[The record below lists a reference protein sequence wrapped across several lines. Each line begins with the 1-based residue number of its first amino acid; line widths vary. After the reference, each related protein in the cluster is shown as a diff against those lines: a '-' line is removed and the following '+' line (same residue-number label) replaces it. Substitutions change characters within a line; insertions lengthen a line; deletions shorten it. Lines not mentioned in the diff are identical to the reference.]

1 MTSQKAT
8 QRTGFE
14 PGYRRLLASGELQ
27 RRIARLEAML
37 ECCELCPR
45 RCQVDRR
52 RELGRCF
59 TGVEPIVASWGPH
72 MGEEPP
78 LSGSRGSGTLFLANC
93 NLRCAFCQ
101 NADISQRPSDHI
113 GRTSGVAELAA
124 AMLQLQA
131 DGCHNINWVSP
142 THQVPALV
150 RALALAAENDLSL
163 PIVYNS
169 NGYDAIA
176 VLELLDGVV
185 DIYMPDLKYSD
196 AVTAQELSG
205 IADYPSAARSA
216 VAEMFRQVGDSWD
229 IGPGGTLHRGLLV
242 RVLVLPGDLA
252 GVAET
257 LRWLSE
263 ALSPLVAV
271 SLMSQYR
278 PCHRAGRVAAHP
290 ELRRTV
296 NREEHLAA
304 LAALKR
310 FNQSPHTLVQG
321 FVGLQGEGRAR
332 P

>member
-1 MTSQKAT
+1 MSPKAT
-8 QRTGFE
+8 HQAGFE
-14 PGYRRLLASGELQ
+14 PGYRRLLARGELQ
-27 RRIARLEAML
+27 RRAASIEAML

-78 LSGSRGSGTLFLANC
+78 LSGSQGSGTVFLANC
-93 NLRCAFCQ
+93 NLRCVFCQ

-113 GRTSGVAELAA
+113 GRTSGAAELAG
-124 AMLQLQA
+124 AMLQLEA

-142 THQVPALV
+142 THQVAALV
-150 RALALAAENDLSL
+150 RALALAAANGLSV

-169 NGYDAIA
+169 NGYDSVA

-185 DIYMPDLKYSD
+185 DIYMPDLKY
-196 AVTAQELSG
+196 ANELTAQELSG

-216 VAEMFRQVGDSWD
+216 IAEMFRQVGDSWD
-229 IGPGGTLHRGLLV
+229 VAPDGTLRRGLLV
-242 RVLVLPGDLA
+242 RVLILPGDLA

-263 ALSPLVAV
+263 ALSPLVTV

-290 ELRRTV
+290 ELCRTIT
-296 NREEHLAA
+296 RDEHLGA
-304 LAALKR
+304 LLALER
-310 FNQSPHTLVQG
+310 FNKSPHTRVQG
-321 FVGLQGEGRAR
+321 FVGLQA
-332 P
+332 

>member
-1 MTSQKAT
+1 MKSPNAT
-8 QRTGFE
+8 HRTGFA
-14 PGYRRLLASGELQ
+14 PGYRRLLASGEL
-27 RRIARLEAML
+27 RRRAGRLEAML

-45 RCQVDRR
+45 GCRVDRR

-78 LSGSRGSGTLFLANC
+78 ISGRRGSGTVFLANC

-113 GRTSGVAELAA
+113 GHTSAVAELAA

-142 THQVPALV
+142 THQVAALV
-150 RALALAAENDLSL
+150 RALALAAENGLSV

-169 NGYDAIA
+169 NGYDAVA
-176 VLELLDGVV
+176 VLALLDGVV
-185 DIYMPDLKYSD
+185 DIYMPDLKYAD
-196 AVTAQELSG
+196 ALTAQELSG
-205 IADYPSAARSA
+205 IEDYPGAARSA
-216 VAEMFRQVGDSWD
+216 VTEMFQQVGDSWEVAPD
-229 IGPGGTLHRGLLV
+229 GTLRRGLLV
-242 RVLVLPGDLA
+242 RVLILPDDLA

-263 ALSPLVAV
+263 ALSPLVTV

-278 PCHRAGRVAAHP
+278 PCHRAGRVAEHP
-290 ELRRTV
+290 GLRRTIS
-296 NREEHLAA
+296 REEHLAA
-304 LAALKR
+304 LAALER
-310 FNQSPHTLVQG
+310 FNTSPHTLVQG
-321 FVGLQGEGRAR
+321 FLGLQG
-332 P
+332 